1 VISITCTNCKTILT
15 IDEAFAG
22 GVCRCQHSGTIQT
35 VPAAPR
41 PTGGLAP
48 KATAVSKSLY
58 QGQERS
64 KPGPTAATELAELAD
79 AVASSGLSGSGLAN
93 RRNTESQSPAALAS
107 RESAEQ
113 PLDRRGL
120 LLIIVAASALAAV
133 LIVFVVVSAVT
144 VLLLPRLLRL
154 AIRYFG
160 HRISEPEIKLLL
172 VVLFGLGGLATQAGS
187 EAVLPAYVAG
197 LVVAGVFLH
206 DRVLMDR
213 LRSIAFA
220 LLTPFYFLKAGLYVS
235 LPAVATGAGLI
246 ALLLATKLATKGA
259 GVWPVSR
266 AMRMPQRESV
276 YTTLLMSTGLTFG
289 TISSLYGL
297 NAGIIDRTQLSLL
310 VTVLVLSAVMPTFVA
325 ERSFLPDAHDARR
338 PDRTQ
343 PYAQVEEYG

>member
-22 GVCRCQHSGTIQT
+22 GVCRCQHCGTIQT

-120 LLIIVAASALAAV
+120 LLIIVAASALAVLAV
-133 LIVFVVVSAVT
+133 GAV
-144 VLLLPRLLRL
+144 
-154 AIRYFG
+154 
-160 HRISEPEIKLLL
+160 
-172 VVLFGLGGLATQAGS
+172 
-187 EAVLPAYVAG
+187 
-197 LVVAGVFLH
+197 
-206 DRVLMDR
+206 
-213 LRSIAFA
+213 
-220 LLTPFYFLKAGLYVS
+220 
-235 LPAVATGAGLI
+235 I
-246 ALLLATKLATKGA
+246 ALLLMRGPGSSGNSGAPISPGTAAPGASFCGMSLEGNKVIFLLDRGNSISNWFDTLKFNCFKALKSLGPDRQFQVILWDNDTDSVAFPSDGMRNATAGAIENCQHDLQDVAADGNSHLRGPMKEALDRQPDLIVIATAKTDLDEADAAALRSAVQA
-259 GVWPVSR
+259 GVRIDAIQIGLGTLAKVLQDACKQTGGQIKIVSGPE
-266 AMRMPQRESV
+266 MR
-276 YTTLLMSTGLTFG
+276 
-289 TISSLYGL
+289 
-297 NAGIIDRTQLSLL
+297 QLSQ
-310 VTVLVLSAVMPTFVA
+310 
-325 ERSFLPDAHDARR
+325 D
-338 PDRTQ
+338 
-343 PYAQVEEYG
+343 